1 MDLNFKM
8 SVTELSDGGE
18 NDGVRYF
25 RGHSLIRN
33 TENTRK
39 TYQSQVYWNSER

>member
-18 NDGVRYF
+18 NDGVGYS

-39 TYQSQVYWNSER
+39 TCQSQVYWNSER